1 MLVLAQ
7 LLLGAL
13 AIPAVLATAYL
24 LLLTLLSARLPLP
37 PTSKRRLCFEVV
49 VPAHNEAAVLANCLA
64 SLRRLDWPADCV
76 RLQVIADNCTDNT
89 AAVAIA
95 AGVDVRERVDA
106 TQRGKGHV
114 LCMAFADSL
123 ARRWAD
129 AVVIVD
135 ADTEVSTNLLAAFA
149 ARLESGAGVVQAH
162 YGVLNPSASWRT
174 GLMAIAHGA
183 FHGVRSR
190 ARERLRLSCG
200 LRGNGW
206 CITLPTLAAVPY
218 RALSLTEDLEYGI
231 ALGLAGVRV
240 HYAADAWVNGEME
253 SSESTAVRQ
262 RQRWEDGRF
271 DLLRAQAPQLLLMAL
286 RRRSRIALDLAM
298 DLLVPPLSYI
308 ALNVAVL
315 AVAAGLATLWHP
327 ALQFWLWPAAG
338 TAAALLSYVLR
349 GWQLSGRG
357 NAGLLDL
364 LHAPV
369 FVVWKLTRV
378 LRRHDR
384 GEWAPTR
391 RRQP

>member
-1 MLVLAQ
+1 MIVLAQ

-13 AIPAVLATAYL
+13 AIPAVLASVYL

-37 PTSKRRLCFEVV
+37 PPSRRRLCFEIV
-49 VPAHNEAAVLANCLA
+49 VPAHNESAVLANCLA
-64 SLRRLDWPADCV
+64 SLRRLDWPADRV
-76 RLQVIADNCTDNT
+76 RLRVIADNCTDNT

-106 TQRGKGHV
+106 TRRGKGHV
-114 LCMAFADSL
+114 LCMAFADSR
-123 ARRWAD
+123 ARGWAD

-135 ADTEVSTNLLAAFA
+135 ADTEVSTNLLEAFA
-149 ARLESGAGVVQAH
+149 ARIESGAGVVQAH

-206 CITLPTLAAVPY
+206 CITLPTLTAVPY

-240 HYAADAWVNGEME
+240 HYAAEAWANGEME

-271 DLLRAQAPQLLLMAL
+271 DLMRTRAPRLLLTAL
-286 RRRSRIALDLAM
+286 RQRSRIALDLAL
-298 DLLVPPLSYI
+298 DLLVPPLSYV

-315 AVAAGLATLWHP
+315 GVAAIAAALWQP
-327 ALQFWLWPAAG
+327 ALELWLWPAAVS
-338 TAAALLSYVLR
+338 AACVLLYVLR

-357 NAGLLDL
+357 GAGLLDL
-364 LHAPV
+364 LRAPG
-369 FVVWKLTRV
+369 FVIWKLTRV

-384 GEWAPTR
+384 SEWAPTR
-391 RRQP
+391 RREP